1 MKRLAALALALCLAV
16 PSYAKVLVVTSPNT
30 FDPVTDVG
38 SFIATEERYSHVAS
52 TLSSLGIDYDV
63 ISCRSLNAKTEFFR
77 TGTVV
82 YDFGTPAARA
92 VSYSAII
99 QIGRAHV

>member
-30 FDPVTDVG
+30 YAPDFASVSQG
-38 SFIATEERYSHVAS
+38 EFIATEERYSHVVS

-63 ISCRSLNAKTEFFR
+63 MSCRSLNAKTEFFR

-82 YDFGTPAARA
+82 YDFGTPE
-92 VSYSAII
+92 
-99 QIGRAHV
+99 IGRAHV